1 LRATRS
7 RQPFGPSAADLLE
20 LAVAGGDLVPGARGW
35 KMRQQELVQAH
46 MDAPRAE
53 LLGQSLAAVI
63 VSERAETWVSTCS
76 GQTRQRIV
84 GAVANRL
91 AAAHGTPGA
100 GSSEPAAPGGDGCW
114 QNWTTGYPSPRP
126 VTSAGRSSSRTR
138 AGSGGDVSR
147 PPPTEDELYDLHQLR
162 CLAGEL
168 RLAGRSGRVLTL
180 TGKGRRLLADPG
192 RVGAGNLVA
201 AR

>member
-46 MDAPRAE
+46 MDGPRAE
-53 LLGQSLAAVI
+53 LLGQSLAAMI
-63 VSERAETWVSTCS
+63 VSERAETWVSTCRS
-76 GQTRQRIV
+76 QTRQRIV

-91 AAAHGTPGA
+91 LQPAELPAQAAADPLPRWRWLLA
-100 GSSEPAAPGGDGCW
+100 ELDGGIPLTQTGNLSRALVQ
-114 QNWTTGYPSPRP
+114 QN
-126 VTSAGRSSSRTR
+126 AGRF
-138 AGSGGDVSR
+138 GWDVSR
-147 PPPTEDELYDLHQLR
+147 PPRTEDELYDLHQLR
-162 CLAGEL
+162 CLAGER

-180 TGKGRRLLADPG
+180 TGEGRRLLADRG
-192 RVGAGNLVA
+192 RVGADNRVA